1 MKDYIKELEK
11 HKSQFSAKR
20 DKIDREPETVKLE
33 GAK

>member
-1 MKDYIKELEK
+1 MKEYIKELEK

-20 DKIDREPETVKLE
+20 ERIDREQESVKLE